1 MSLKCGHHEQLSK
14 SLNYYRIKKSQAGQI
29 FAHLISIK
37 VSFSKTFI
45 IFFVANSNFCNDYSK
60 IIYAIVYSLFE
71 IAIFLNVFLMN
82 KKYIFAIPSFFL
94 GM

>member
-60 IIYAIVYSLFE
+60 IINA
-71 IAIFLNVFLMN
+71 
-82 KKYIFAIPSFFL
+82 KYVITDK
-94 GM
+94 